1 MSADWRHVPARF
13 EAFLAWLQPT
23 SEERRRAA
31 AGVRGV
37 ADVVRHC
44 VKADCDQLGEA
55 NADPLVVGGFAKG
68 TAIRDA
74 DAVDT
79 LLILPPRSRDSS
91 RDSGRDSGRDTSA
104 GSAAHVPFGLAL
116 MRDLASHF
124 APGGRHGDSW
134 LTLPTGSRM
143 QTKLVPAYA
152 CRSGGYLVADRRR
165 TLGGG
170 PWRLMRPQLEVRHLD
185 HADAISS
192 GKARHLIQMAKAWR
206 RTSGAPIA
214 PFAIELLVCEFLS
227 AWLYRRRGLVFYD
240 WLVRDFFFWL
250 TAQTS
255 VELPIPG
262 GGETL
267 NTGTG
272 WRRHAERAYRLAALA
287 ADLERDNR
295 GSESLFCW
303 SLVFGGEFLVARQQ
317 QMSGRAALVC
327 SGGSR

>member
-1 MSADWRHVPARF
+1 MNADWRHVPARF

-23 SEERRRAA
+23 PEEGRRAS
-31 AGVRGV
+31 AGVKAV

-44 VKADCDQLGEA
+44 LKADGARPKETIA
-55 NADPLVVGGFAKG
+55 EPLVIGGFSKG
-68 TAIRDA
+68 TAIRDG
-74 DAVDT
+74 DTVDT
-79 LLILPPRSRDSS
+79 LLILPPRSRG
-91 RDSGRDSGRDTSA
+91 SGRDAAA
-104 GSAAHVPFGLAL
+104 GQPTQAPFDLAL
-116 MRDLASHF
+116 ARGLASHF
-124 APGGRHGDSW
+124 ATIAAAGDSW
-134 LTLPTGSRM
+134 LTVSAGTRTV
-143 QTKLVPAYA
+143 TKLVPAFA
-152 CRSGGYLVADRRR
+152 CHAGGYLVADRRR
-165 TLGGG
+165 RLGGG
-170 PWRLMRPQLEVRHLD
+170 PWRLMQPRTEVRHLD
-185 HADAISS
+185 HADAISG

-214 PFAIELLVCEFLS
+214 PFAIELLVCQFLS
-227 AWLYRRRGLVFYD
+227 AWLYRRRGLLFYD

-250 TAQTS
+250 TAQTG

-267 NTGTG
+267 NSGTG

-303 SLVFGGEFLVARQQ
+303 SLVFGGEFLLARQQ
-317 QMSGRAALVC
+317 QLQGLPAVVC

>member
-1 MSADWRHVPARF
+1 MNADWRHVPARF

-23 SEERRRAA
+23 TEERRRAA
-31 AGVRGV
+31 AAVRAV

-44 VKADCDQLGEA
+44 IKADEA
-55 NADPLVVGGFAKG
+55 QFNEAIAGPLVVGGFAKG

-74 DAVDT
+74 DAIDT
-79 LLILPPRSRDSS
+79 LVILPPRSRKFERESGCN
-91 RDSGRDSGRDTSA
+91 SGRDAAAGR
-104 GSAAHVPFGLAL
+104 AAHAPFGLAL
-116 MRDLASHF
+116 MRALASHF
-124 APGGRHGDSW
+124 ASSGECGDGW
-134 LTLPTGSRM
+134 LQLSTGTQM

-170 PWRLMRPQLEVRHLD
+170 PWRLMQPRREVRHLD
-185 HADAISS
+185 QADAISN

-250 TAQTS
+250 TAQTG
-255 VELPIPG
+255 VELPVPG

-295 GSESLFCW
+295 SSESLFCW
-303 SLVFGGEFLVARQQ
+303 SLVFGGEFLLARQH
-317 QMSGRAALVC
+317 QMRRLPAVVC
-327 SGGSR
+327 GGGSR

>member
-23 SEERRRAA
+23 PEERRRAF
-31 AGVRGV
+31 AGVKAV
-37 ADVVRHC
+37 AEVVRHS
-44 VKADCDQLGEA
+44 VKADGDRLKEA
-55 NADPLVVGGFAKG
+55 IADPLVVGGFGKG

-79 LLILPPRSRDSS
+79 LLILPPRSRQFGHG
-91 RDSGRDSGRDTSA
+91 SGPDTAAGRPAQAS
-104 GSAAHVPFGLAL
+104 FGLAL
-116 MRDLASHF
+116 ARDLASHF
-124 APGGRHGDSW
+124 GAVGECNDSW
-134 LTLPTGSRM
+134 LTLSTGTRM

-152 CRSGGYLVADRRR
+152 CRSGGYLVANRRHK
-165 TLGGG
+165 LGGG
-170 PWRLMRPQLEVRHLD
+170 PWRLMQPSHEVRHLD
-185 HADAISS
+185 HADAISG

-206 RTSGAPIA
+206 RTAGAPIA

-250 TAQTS
+250 TAQTG
-255 VELPIPG
+255 VDVPIPG

-267 NTGTG
+267 STGTG

-303 SLVFGGEFLVARQQ
+303 ALVFGGEFLMARQQ

>member
-23 SEERRRAA
+23 SAERRRAA
-31 AGVRGV
+31 AGVRAV

-44 VKADCDQLGEA
+44 VKTDGNRLREA
-55 NADPLVVGGFAKG
+55 IADPLVVGGFAKG

-79 LLILPPRSRDSS
+79 LLILPPRSRE
-91 RDSGRDSGRDTSA
+91 SGSESGRDTAA
-104 GSAAHVPFGLAL
+104 GGGAHPPFGLAL

-124 APGGRHGDSW
+124 TAGGGCGDSW
-134 LTLPTGSRM
+134 LTLSTGTRM

-170 PWRLMRPQLEVRHLD
+170 PWRLMQPRLEVRHLD

-250 TAQTS
+250 TAQTG

-303 SLVFGGEFLVARQQ
+303 SLVFGGEFLLARQQ
-317 QMSGRAALVC
+317 QMRRLPAVVC
-327 SGGSR
+327 GSGSR